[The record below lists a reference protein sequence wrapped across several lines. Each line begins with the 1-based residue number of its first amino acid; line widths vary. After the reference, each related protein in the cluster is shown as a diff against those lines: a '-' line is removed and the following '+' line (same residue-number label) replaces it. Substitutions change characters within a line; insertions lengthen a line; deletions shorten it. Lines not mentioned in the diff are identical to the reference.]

1 MSGVYPLHRL
11 WISDVSDY
19 GRDAG
24 VGRKE
29 DVQGCLGAPDQPA
42 APTAQLCIL
51 LATKNLNL
59 HCQEVIAFVLGQRFL
74 NSNVQTSR
82 MGSY

>member
-19 GRDAG
+19 GTDAG

-29 DVQGCLGAPDQPA
+29 DVQGCLGAPDSQLPLLHSFAFYLPLRTLTSIARRLQP
-42 APTAQLCIL
+42 L
-51 LATKNLNL
+51 
-59 HCQEVIAFVLGQRFL
+59 
-74 NSNVQTSR
+74 S
-82 MGSY
+82 